1 MLVPTRS
8 AHDSTAPS
16 GFRNT
21 QKTPETSVVSLKGCL
36 YLMSLKIDELLR
48 VATGHGASDLHLK
61 VGVFPVMRIG
71 GELHPV
77 GDAPRLKAEDTLDMA
92 FAMMSNRQKQ
102 RFKEV
107 SEVDI
112 AYGVPGLGRF
122 RANIFQQRGTVSIVL
137 RVIPDQTRSTASLG
151 LPPVIDQIAQE
162 RRGLILVTGATGSG
176 KSTTLAAMIDYINT
190 TRSGH
195 IVTIEDPI
203 EFLHRDKQ
211 AFVTQ
216 REVDVDTR
224 SFAEALRGAL
234 RQDPD
239 VILVGE
245 MRDHETIETALTAA
259 ETGHLVLSTLHT
271 LDATETITRIVS
283 SFPSHQ
289 QKSVRIQLAGILKA
303 VISMRL
309 VRAAKGPGR
318 VPAIEVLVSTA
329 FIRDHIINEEK
340 TYMIREAIA
349 AGTSQYGMQTFD
361 QSLFRLLQAGLI
373 SLEEAM
379 NNASN
384 PDEFKMRV
392 QGIYSRDTATVNASS
407 ATAKQEEKETIFVK
421 H

>member
-1 MLVPTRS
+1 
-8 AHDSTAPS
+8 
-16 GFRNT
+16 
-21 QKTPETSVVSLKGCL
+21 
-36 YLMSLKIDELLR
+36 MSLKIDELLR

-77 GDAPRLKAEDTLDMA
+77 ADAPRLKAEDTLDMA
-92 FAMMSNRQKQ
+92 FTMMSNRQKQ

-112 AYGVPGLGRF
+112 AYGVSGLGRF

-137 RVIPDQTRSTASLG
+137 RVIPDQTRSTSSLG
-151 LPPVIDQIAQE
+151 LPPVIDRIAEE

-211 AFVTQ
+211 AFVSQ

-224 SFAEALRGAL
+224 SFSEALRGAL

-309 VRAAKGPGR
+309 LRAAKGPGR

-349 AGTSQYGMQTFD
+349 QGTSQYGMQTFD
-361 QSLFRLLQAGLI
+361 QSLFHLLQSGMI
-373 SLEEAM
+373 SLEEAL
-379 NNASN
+379 NNATN
-384 PDEFKMRV
+384 PDEFRMRV
-392 QGIYSRDTATVNASS
+392 SGIYSRDQGAANPAS
-407 ATAKQEEKETIFVK
+407 APPKQEEKEMIFVK

>member
-1 MLVPTRS
+1 MPI
-8 AHDSTAPS
+8 
-16 GFRNT
+16 
-21 QKTPETSVVSLKGCL
+21 
-36 YLMSLKIDELLR
+36 KIDDLL
-48 VATGHGASDLHLK
+48 VTATAHFASDLHLK
-61 VGVFPVMRIG
+61 VGSFPVMRIG
-71 GELHPV
+71 GELCPIAE
-77 GDAPRLKAEDTLDMA
+77 APRLSPEDTLDMA
-92 FAMMSNRQKQ
+92 FSIMSNRQKQ
-102 RFKEV
+102 KLKEF

-112 AYGVPGLGRF
+112 AYSVSGLGRF
-122 RANIFQQRGTVSIVL
+122 RANIFQQRGSVSIVL
-137 RVIPDQTRSTASLG
+137 RVIPDQTKNSGSLG
-151 LPPVIDQIAQE
+151 LPPVLDKICEE

-176 KSTTLAAMIDYINT
+176 KSTTLAAMIDQINS

-203 EFLHRDKQ
+203 EFLHRDKK

-245 MRDHETIETALTAA
+245 MRDMETIETALTAA

-289 QKSVRIQLAGILKA
+289 QKSVRIQLAGIVKA

-309 VRAAKGPGR
+309 VRAAKGSGR
-318 VPAIEVLVSTA
+318 VPAVEVMVSTGL
-329 FIRDHIINEEK
+329 IRDYIINEEK
-340 TYMIREAIA
+340 TSMIREAIA
-349 AGTSQYGMQTFD
+349 NGASQYQMQTFD
-361 QSLFRLLQAGLI
+361 QSLFALLQSRLI
-373 SLEEAM
+373 NLEEAVH
-379 NNASN
+379 NATN

-392 QGIYSRDTATVNASS
+392 SGILSTEQAIGDEGVGK
-407 ATAKQEEKETIFVK
+407 AKKVEPPREELESVIVK
-421 H
+421 L

>member
-1 MLVPTRS
+1 
-8 AHDSTAPS
+8 
-16 GFRNT
+16 
-21 QKTPETSVVSLKGCL
+21 
-36 YLMSLKIDELLR
+36 MSLKIDELLR

-77 GDAPRLKAEDTLDMA
+77 ADAPRLRPEDTLDMA

-102 RFKEV
+102 RFKEI

-112 AYGVPGLGRF
+112 AYGVSGLGRF
-122 RANIFQQRGTVSIVL
+122 RANIFRQRGTVSIVL
-137 RVIPDQTRSTASLG
+137 RVIPDQTRSTAALG
-151 LPPVIDQIAQE
+151 LPPVIDKIAQE
-162 RRGLILVTGATGSG
+162 QRGLILVTGATGSG

-211 AFVTQ
+211 AFITQ

-361 QSLFRLLQAGLI
+361 QSLFRLLQAGMI
-373 SLEEAM
+373 SLEEAL
-379 NNASN
+379 NNATN
-384 PDEFKMRV
+384 PDEFRMRV
-392 QGIYSRDTATVNASS
+392 SGIYSRDQQTGNATAP
-407 ATAKQEEKETIFVK
+407 AKQEEKEETIFVK

>member
-1 MLVPTRS
+1 MP
-8 AHDSTAPS
+8 
-16 GFRNT
+16 
-21 QKTPETSVVSLKGCL
+21 
-36 YLMSLKIDELLR
+36 LKIDDLLIT
-48 VATGHGASDLHLK
+48 ASAHLASDLHLES
-61 VGVFPVMRIG
+61 GSFNGMRIG
-71 GELHPV
+71 GELHPNSE
-77 GDAPRLKAEDTLDMA
+77 APRLSPEDKLDMA
-92 FAMMSNRQKQ
+92 FSLMSNRQKQ
-102 RFKEV
+102 KLTEV

-112 AYGVPGLGRF
+112 AYSVRGLGRF

-137 RVIPDQTRSTASLG
+137 RVIPDQTMGTAELG
-151 LPPVIDQIAQE
+151 LPPVIDRIVEE

-176 KSTTLAAMIDYINT
+176 KSTTLAAMIDSINSS
-190 TRSGH
+190 RSGH

-211 AFVTQ
+211 SFLTQ

-309 VRAAKGPGR
+309 VRASKGPGR

-361 QSLFRLLQAGLI
+361 QSLFQLVQSKLI
-373 SLEEAM
+373 SLEEALH
-379 NNASN
+379 NASN
-384 PDEFKMRV
+384 PDEFRMRV
-392 QGIYSRDTATVNASS
+392 SGIVS
-407 ATAKQEEKETIFVK
+407 AGHGMNTMRPTTMSAP
-421 H
+421 

>member
-1 MLVPTRS
+1 
-8 AHDSTAPS
+8 
-16 GFRNT
+16 
-21 QKTPETSVVSLKGCL
+21 
-36 YLMSLKIDELLR
+36 MSLKIDELLR

-77 GDAPRLKAEDTLDMA
+77 ADAPRLRPEDTLDMA

-102 RFKEV
+102 RFKEI

-112 AYGVPGLGRF
+112 AYGVSGLGRF

-137 RVIPDQTRSTASLG
+137 RVIPDQTRSTAALG
-151 LPPVIDQIAQE
+151 LPPVIDKIAQE
-162 RRGLILVTGATGSG
+162 QRGLILVTGATGSG

-211 AFVTQ
+211 AFITQ

-361 QSLFRLLQAGLI
+361 QSLFRLLQAGMI
-373 SLEEAM
+373 SLEEAL
-379 NNASN
+379 NNATN
-384 PDEFKMRV
+384 PDEFRMRV
-392 QGIYSRDTATVNASS
+392 SGIYSRDQQTGNATAP
-407 ATAKQEEKETIFVK
+407 AKQEEKEETIFVK

>member
-1 MLVPTRS
+1 
-8 AHDSTAPS
+8 
-16 GFRNT
+16 
-21 QKTPETSVVSLKGCL
+21 
-36 YLMSLKIDELLR
+36 MSIKIDDLLR
-48 VATGHGASDLHLK
+48 GATGHGASDLHLK
-61 VGVFPVMRIG
+61 VGAFPVMRIA

-77 GDAPRLKAEDTLDMA
+77 SDAPRLKPEDTLDMA
-92 FAMMSNRQKQ
+92 FAIMSNRQKQ

-112 AYGVPGLGRF
+112 GYGVSGLGRF

-137 RVIPDQTRSTASLG
+137 RVIPDNTKNVAQLG
-151 LPPVIDQIAQE
+151 LPQVIDRVADE

-176 KSTTLAAMIDYINT
+176 KSTTLAAMIDRINAK
-190 TRSGH
+190 RSGH

-203 EFLHRDKQ
+203 EFLHRDKKS
-211 AFVTQ
+211 FVTQ

-245 MRDHETIETALTAA
+245 MRDYETIETALTAA

-271 LDATETITRIVS
+271 LDATETVMRIVS

-303 VISMRL
+303 VVSMRL
-309 VRAAKGPGR
+309 VRAAKGAGR
-318 VPAIEVLVSTA
+318 VPAVEVMVSTGL
-329 FIRDHIINEEK
+329 IRDYIVNEEK
-340 TYMIREAIA
+340 TSLIREAIA
-349 AGTSQYGMQTFD
+349 AGSSQYGMQTFD
-361 QSLFRLLQAGLI
+361 QSLFHLFQAGHI
-373 SLEEAM
+373 SQEEALH
-379 NNASN
+379 NASN
-384 PDEFKMRV
+384 ADEFKMRMS
-392 QGIYSRDTATVNASS
+392 GILSSEQAMSTMRPTLVTPPPAATRPEIEN
-407 ATAKQEEKETIFVK
+407 FVK

>member
-1 MLVPTRS
+1 MPI
-8 AHDSTAPS
+8 
-16 GFRNT
+16 
-21 QKTPETSVVSLKGCL
+21 
-36 YLMSLKIDELLR
+36 KIDDLL
-48 VATGHGASDLHLK
+48 VTATAHFASDLHLK
-61 VGVFPVMRIG
+61 VGSFPVMRIG
-71 GELHPV
+71 GELYPIAE
-77 GDAPRLKAEDTLDMA
+77 APRLAPEDTLDMA
-92 FAMMSNRQKQ
+92 FSIMSNRQKQ
-102 RFKEV
+102 KLKEF

-112 AYGVPGLGRF
+112 AYSVSGLGRF
-122 RANIFQQRGTVSIVL
+122 RANIFQQRGSVSIVL
-137 RVIPDQTRSTASLG
+137 RVIPDQTKNSGSLG
-151 LPPVIDQIAQE
+151 LPPVLDKICEE

-176 KSTTLAAMIDYINT
+176 KSTTLAAMIDRINS

-203 EFLHRDKQ
+203 EFLHRDKK

-245 MRDHETIETALTAA
+245 MRDMETIETALTAA

-289 QKSVRIQLAGILKA
+289 QKSVRIQLTGIVKA

-309 VRAAKGPGR
+309 VRAAKGSGR
-318 VPAIEVLVSTA
+318 VPAVEVMVSTGL
-329 FIRDHIINEEK
+329 IRDYIINEEK
-340 TYMIREAIA
+340 TSMIREAIA
-349 AGTSQYGMQTFD
+349 NGASQYQMQTFD
-361 QSLFRLLQAGLI
+361 QSLFALLQSRRI
-373 SLEEAM
+373 SFEEACH
-379 NNASN
+379 NATN

-392 QGIYSRDTATVNASS
+392 SGILSTEQALGDEGIGQTKKVEAPR
-407 ATAKQEEKETIFVK
+407 EEPESMIVK
-421 H
+421 L

>member
-1 MLVPTRS
+1 MS
-8 AHDSTAPS
+8 A
-16 GFRNT
+16 
-21 QKTPETSVVSLKGCL
+21 
-36 YLMSLKIDELLR
+36 KIDDLL
-48 VATGHGASDLHLK
+48 VTSIAHFASDLHVK
-61 VGVFPVMRIG
+61 AGSFPVMRIG
-71 GELHPV
+71 GELHPIA
-77 GDAPRLKAEDTLDMA
+77 DAPRLSPEDTLDMA
-92 FAMMSNRQKQ
+92 FSMMSNRQKQ
-102 RFKEV
+102 KLKEV

-112 AYGVPGLGRF
+112 AYSVKGLGRF

-137 RVIPDQTRSTASLG
+137 RVIPDQSKNTAALG
-151 LPPVIDQIAQE
+151 LPSVIDQIAEE

-176 KSTTLAAMIDYINT
+176 KSTTLAAMIDRINT

-245 MRDHETIETALTAA
+245 MRDFETIETALTAA

-271 LDATETITRIVS
+271 LDATETIMRVVS

-309 VRAAKGPGR
+309 VRAAKGSGR
-318 VPAIEVLVSTA
+318 VPAVEIMVSTGL
-329 FIRDHIINEEK
+329 IRDYIVNEEK
-340 TYMIREAIA
+340 TSLIRDAIA
-349 AGTSQYGMQTFD
+349 NGASQYSMQTFD
-361 QSLFRLLQAGLI
+361 QSLFQLLQARQI
-373 SLEEAM
+373 TYEEAIH
-379 NNASN
+379 NASN

-392 QGIYSRDTATVNASS
+392 QGIFSGDSSMDGVSHTGFFEPPHEEFERIVSR
-407 ATAKQEEKETIFVK
+407 
-421 H
+421 

>member
-1 MLVPTRS
+1 MS
-8 AHDSTAPS
+8 A
-16 GFRNT
+16 
-21 QKTPETSVVSLKGCL
+21 
-36 YLMSLKIDELLR
+36 KIDDLLR
-48 VATGHGASDLHLK
+48 VATSHGASDLHLK

-77 GDAPRLKAEDTLDMA
+77 ADAPRLKPEDTLDMA
-92 FAMMSNRQKQ
+92 FSMMSNRQKQ

-112 AYGVPGLGRF
+112 AYGVAGLGRF

-137 RVIPDQTRSTASLG
+137 RVIPDQQKTTAQLG
-151 LPPVIDQIAQE
+151 LPPVLDRIAQE

-176 KSTTLAAMIDYINT
+176 KSTTLAAMIDYINS

-211 AFVTQ
+211 SFVSQ

-224 SFAEALRGAL
+224 SFSEALRGAL

-289 QKSVRIQLAGILKA
+289 QRSVRLQLAGILKA

-309 VRAAKGPGR
+309 VRAAKGAGR

-361 QSLFRLLQAGLI
+361 QSLFHLFQSGLI
-373 SLEEAM
+373 SLEEAIH
-379 NNASN
+379 NATN
-384 PDEFKMRV
+384 PDEFRMRV
-392 QGIYSRDTATVNASS
+392 AGILSSDQAVTAMNTPTVSPS
-407 ATAKQEEKETIFVK
+407 AAKPRKQDDEETIFVK

>member
-1 MLVPTRS
+1 M
-8 AHDSTAPS
+8 AA
-16 GFRNT
+16 
-21 QKTPETSVVSLKGCL
+21 
-36 YLMSLKIDELLR
+36 KIDDLLK
-48 VATGHGASDLHLK
+48 VATSHGASDLHLK
-61 VGVFPVMRIG
+61 VGAFPVMRIG

-77 GDAPRLKAEDTLDMA
+77 ADAARLKQEDTLDMA

-102 RFKEV
+102 RFKEA

-112 AYGVPGLGRF
+112 GYGVSGLGRF

-137 RVIPDQTRSTASLG
+137 RVIPEQTMGTAELG
-151 LPPVIDQIAQE
+151 LPPVIESIAKE

-176 KSTTLAAMIDYINT
+176 KSTTLAAMIDCINS
-190 TRSGH
+190 TRGGH

-211 AFVTQ
+211 SFVTQ

-289 QKSVRIQLAGILKA
+289 QRSVRIQLAGILKA

-309 VRAAKGPGR
+309 VRAAKGAGR

-329 FIRDHIINEEK
+329 LIRDHIINEEK

-361 QSLFRLLQAGLI
+361 QSLFQLVQSKLI
-373 SLEEAM
+373 SLEEALH
-379 NNASN
+379 NASN
-384 PDEFKMRV
+384 PDEFRMRV
-392 QGIYSRDTATVNASS
+392 SGIVSAGQAMSTMRPTTMSPS
-407 ATAKQEEKETIFVK
+407 ATQKSQEEECVFVK

>member
-1 MLVPTRS
+1 
-8 AHDSTAPS
+8 
-16 GFRNT
+16 
-21 QKTPETSVVSLKGCL
+21 
-36 YLMSLKIDELLR
+36 MSLKIDELLR
-48 VATGHGASDLHLK
+48 VATSHGASDLHLK

-71 GELHPV
+71 GELHIV
-77 GDAPRLKAEDTLDMA
+77 ADAPRLRPEDTLDMA

-112 AYGVPGLGRF
+112 AYGVSGLGRF

-137 RVIPDQTRSTASLG
+137 RVIPDQTRSTAALG
-151 LPPVIDQIAQE
+151 LPPVIDKIAQE
-162 RRGLILVTGATGSG
+162 LRGLILVTGATGSG

-211 AFVTQ
+211 AFITQ

-309 VRAAKGPGR
+309 IRAAKGPGR

-361 QSLFRLLQAGLI
+361 QSLFRLLQAGMI
-373 SLEEAM
+373 SLEEAL

-384 PDEFKMRV
+384 PDEFRMRV
-392 QGIYSRDTATVNASS
+392 SGIYSRDQQTGNAT
-407 ATAKQEEKETIFVK
+407 TPAKQEEKEETIFVK